1 MKNFKNEFIVI
12 IDNNIMKSQYIENFT
27 EKDKPVDSF
36 FAVKEKQSVHT
47 YTKEQSKYM
56 FTLKISDK
64 TGEMNL
70 NYFGGD
76 NQEEVKSVYQ
86 TFEVQ
91 DIVHIKGNTNYYNGI
106 NIVVNPDTGFISKT
120 DEFDVSDFLP
130 MTKKDISQMVSQ
142 LKDIISKIENN
153 DIKRLLESIF
163 NDDNFMEKYS
173 KSAAA
178 SFYHHNFGGGLI
190 EHVLNMI
197 QISMRFVEMHPE
209 LDKDLLIA
217 GCIFH
222 DIGKVNELKASTSI
236 VYTTEG
242 NLLGHI
248 SMGQTMTNN
257 WIDKLENFP
266 DILKQKILHMILSHH
281 GEKKLGSPVEPLF
294 PEAMALH
301 HIDYLDSS
309 VQTALQKKENANKDD
324 EWLRDYKGF
333 PTMYLE

>member
-1 MKNFKNEFIVI
+1 MKP
-12 IDNNIMKSQYIENFT
+12 QYIEEFI
-27 EKDKPVDSF
+27 EKDKSVDSF
-36 FAVKEKQSVHT
+36 FSVKEKQNVRAYVNGH
-47 YTKEQSKYM
+47 M

-64 TGEMNL
+64 SGDMIL
-70 NYFGGD
+70 NYFGGT
-76 NQEEVKSVYQ
+76 NPEEVKSVHN
-86 TFEVQ
+86 TFQIEDIIHVQ
-91 DIVHIKGNTNYYNGI
+91 GITNYYNNAI
-106 NIVVNPDTGFISKT
+106 NIIVKPNAGFITKIN
-120 DEFDVSDFLP
+120 DFDVSDFLP
-130 MTKKDISQMVSQ
+130 MTKKDISQMISQ
-142 LKDIISKIENN
+142 LKDIISKIGNN
-153 DIKRLLESIF
+153 DIRRLLESIF
-163 NDDNFMEKYS
+163 NDDTFIEKYS

-178 SFYHHNFGGGLI
+178 SFNHHNFGGGLI

-222 DIGKVNELKASTSI
+222 DIGKVNELKATTSI

-281 GEKKLGSPVEPLF
+281 GEKKFGSPVEPLF
-294 PEAMALH
+294 PEAIALH

-309 VQTALQKKENANKDD
+309 VQTALQKKENVNKED